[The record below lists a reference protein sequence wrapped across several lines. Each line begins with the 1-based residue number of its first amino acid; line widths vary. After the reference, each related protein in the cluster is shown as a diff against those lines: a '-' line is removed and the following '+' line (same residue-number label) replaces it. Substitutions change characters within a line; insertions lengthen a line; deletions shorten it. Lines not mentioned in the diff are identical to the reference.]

1 MLGKLI
7 KYEFK
12 SLLRIFLPLYA
23 AMIAL
28 SSVIPTTTD
37 AFNDVGAF
45 VVFALVVIST
55 SIFIGLAI
63 FTILRFNSS
72 LFGDEG
78 YLMFTLPVKVET
90 IILSKALTIFFYY
103 FIAGLSGFIS
113 LSIMLFRSG
122 LFKNFFDWNN
132 IRELIGMLDTGRILL
147 LFNSFMLCIFSVLAF
162 IFTIYAS
169 ISVGHIMKKR
179 ILKHIVAFV
188 FYFVVSYLFA
198 RLAILIGDA
207 HNLNNYIFNSDNYN
221 RNMNIAILLVNL
233 YNIVRI
239 IIMFTITTVI
249 LKNKLN
255 LD

>member
-23 AMIAL
+23 VMIAL
-28 SSVIPTTTD
+28 SSVIPTTDT
-37 AFNDVGAF
+37 FNDVGAF

-90 IILSKALTIFFYY
+90 IILSKALTMFFYY

-113 LSIMLFRSG
+113 LSIILFRSG
-122 LFKNFFDWNN
+122 VFKNFFDWNN
-132 IRELIGMLDTGRILL
+132 IREFIQVEYYYYLIPLCYVYLVYSLLYLQYMLQ
-147 LFNSFMLCIFSVLAF
+147 SVW
-162 IFTIYAS
+162 
-169 ISVGHIMKKR
+169 
-179 ILKHIVAFV
+179 
-188 FYFVVSYLFA
+188 
-198 RLAILIGDA
+198 
-207 HNLNNYIFNSDNYN
+207 
-221 RNMNIAILLVNL
+221 
-233 YNIVRI
+233 
-239 IIMFTITTVI
+239 VI
-249 LKNKLN
+249 L
-255 LD
+255 

>member
-23 AMIAL
+23 VMIAL
-28 SSVIPTTTD
+28 SSVIPTTDT
-37 AFNDVGAF
+37 FNDVGAF

-90 IILSKALTIFFYY
+90 IILSKALTMFFYY

-113 LSIMLFRSG
+113 LSIILFRSG

-132 IRELIGMLDTGRILL
+132 IREFIVMLDTGRILL

-179 ILKHIVAFV
+179 ILKYIVAFV

-198 RLAILIGDA
+198 RLAIFIDA
-207 HNLNNYIFNSDNYN
+207 TYNLNNYIFISDNYS
-221 RNMNIAILLVNL
+221 RNMNIGILLCNL